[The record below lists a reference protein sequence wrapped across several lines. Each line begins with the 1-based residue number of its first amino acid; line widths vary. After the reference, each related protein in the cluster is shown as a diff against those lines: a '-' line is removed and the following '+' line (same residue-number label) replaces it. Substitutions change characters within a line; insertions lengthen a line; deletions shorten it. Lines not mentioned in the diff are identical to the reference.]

1 MRMDHE
7 MLCRLL
13 DDLHACED
21 DARLCMHV
29 GLVDLAKDAE
39 EKKAAIEEQIKA
51 LRACD
56 EGAP

>member
-1 MRMDHE
+1 MDHE